1 MYNSDYNRPPE
12 EREPIETEHF
22 HVWDAESPKPPRKK
36 SGAARFVAL
45 GLCCALVGGLVG
57 GGGVLAA
64 SHLSGGKT
72 TIYQGT
78 SPNSIVSLAHVDGQT
93 VLSPEQIYAANLG
106 ATVGVN
112 GNVDTNVFGYT
123 VKNAVSG
130 SGFVIGSNGSSSYI
144 LTNYHVIDGVSDI
157 KVFFSDG
164 KSYDAT
170 LVGGEKENDIAVLK
184 IDVGNLQT
192 VTLGDSDQ
200 LNVGED
206 VYAIGN
212 PLGEL
217 TFTFTG
223 GYVSA
228 KDRSV
233 TMSDGT
239 VMNMLQT
246 DTAINS
252 GNSGG
257 PLFNEYGQ
265 VIGIVSAK
273 LSSSSNSEA
282 SVEGLGFA
290 IPINDVKDMVT
301 SIIEH
306 GYVTGKPNVGILMKD
321 VPQEAQQY
329 GVPAGSEVLAVLD
342 GSGAGK
348 AGLQAGD
355 IITAVNGTAVSG
367 SEALKAAVQD
377 CKAGDKVTFSV
388 YRDGDTV
395 ELEITLD
402 EDNQTTQ
409 EAMEQ
414 LQKDYQEQQAQQE
427 QQGLADP
434 VEVDRAGARDLG
446 DQSLVELG
454 RDRPQHLRA
463 DDVEDDRRHGEGHG
477 RQHGHL
483 VPPDVSEQ
491 LEHGAPEV
499 LGLLDDAAGSVA
511 AACRATLCRDGL
523 AACHQ
528 RPPPFWS
535 WPPMTAATSSSVMP
549 SSSALSCDCAISR

>member
-1 MYNSDYNRPPE
+1 MYFNQNPNDNHDTQPNLNHSTYHYTGPE
-12 EREPIETEHF
+12 LNGRERSGE
-22 HVWDAESPKPPRKK
+22 PKPGFFQRRKDAGSK
-36 SGAARFVAL
+36 PPKQKKPSNGRFGAGSVVAIAL
-45 GLCCALVGGLVG
+45 AAALVGGGVG
-57 GGGVLAA
+57 GVVSSGF
-64 SHLSGGKT
+64 SSSSGGS
-72 TIYQGT
+72 T
-78 SPNSIVSLAHVDGQT
+78 SVAVSDRT
-93 VLSPEQIYAANLG
+93 
-106 ATVGVN
+106 
-112 GNVDTNVFGYT
+112 D
-123 VKNAVSG
+123 SG
-130 SGFVIGSNGSSSYI
+130 SGGTEVSTTKVKAGDAMTSSQIYSTYGKSVVSVNVKTSNGEGAGTGFFISDDGYI
-144 LTNYHVIDGVSDI
+144 LTCHHVIDGATAISVVTQDSTSYEAEVVGSD
-157 KVFFSDG
+157 SDL
-164 KSYDAT
+164 DT
-170 LVGGEKENDIAVLK
+170 AVLK
-184 IDVGNLQT
+184 VKNAGKT
-192 VTLGDSDQ
+192 TFPAVVLGDSSS
-200 LNVGED
+200 LTVGD
-206 VYAIGN
+206 SVTAIGN
-212 PLGEL
+212 ALGTLANTL
-217 TFTFTG
+217 TTG
-223 GYVSA
+223 VVSA
-228 KDRSV
+228 KDRAIS
-233 TMSDGT
+233 MSDGT
-239 VMNMLQT
+239 AMKLLQT
-246 DTAINS
+246 DCTVNS

-427 QQGLADP
+427 QQ
-434 VEVDRAGARDLG
+434 
-446 DQSLVELG
+446 Q
-454 RDRPQHLRA
+454 PQ
-463 DDVEDDRRHGEGHG
+463 
-477 RQHGHL
+477 Q
-483 VPPDVSEQ
+483 EQ
-491 LEHGAPEV
+491 QQPQQNGGYFPW
-499 LGLLDDAAGSVA
+499 
-511 AACRATLCRDGL
+511 
-523 AACHQ
+523 
-528 RPPPFWS
+528 PFGW
-535 WPPMTAATSSSVMP
+535 
-549 SSSALSCDCAISR
+549 

>member
-184 IDVGNLQT
+184 IDAAGLTPVVIGSSDALVVG
-192 VTLGDSDQ
+192 DQ
-200 LNVGED
+200 

-217 TFTFTG
+217 TYSMTG
-223 GYVSA
+223 GIVSA
-228 KDRSV
+228 LNRNV
-233 TMSDGT
+233 TMSDGRR
-239 VMNMLQT
+239 MNYVQT

-257 PLFNEYGQ
+257 ALFNQYGQ
-265 VIGIVSAK
+265 VVGIVSAK
-273 LSSSSNSEA
+273 LSSSGSGSSA

-290 IPINDVKDMVT
+290 IPIDDVKSMITD
-301 SIIEH
+301 IIEH
-306 GYVTGKPNVGILMKD
+306 GYITGRPYLGIVGQS
-321 VPQEAQQY
+321 VSGEAVRY
-329 GVPAGSEVLAVLD
+329 GTPAGTYVMGVVE
-342 GSGAGK
+342 GSGAAK
-348 AGLQAGD
+348 AGIQKED
-355 IITAVNGTAVSG
+355 IITRIDDKEITSMDDLQNAQ
-367 SEALKAAVQD
+367 KD
-377 CKAGDKVTFSV
+377 YKAGDTAVFTLYRDGEKTQVTVTFSE
-388 YRDGDTV
+388 RNS
-395 ELEITLD
+395 E
-402 EDNQTTQ
+402 
-409 EAMEQ
+409 ME
-414 LQKDYQEQQAQQE
+414 
-427 QQGLADP
+427 
-434 VEVDRAGARDLG
+434 
-446 DQSLVELG
+446 
-454 RDRPQHLRA
+454 
-463 DDVEDDRRHGEGHG
+463 
-477 RQHGHL
+477 
-483 VPPDVSEQ
+483 
-491 LEHGAPEV
+491 
-499 LGLLDDAAGSVA
+499 AAGSA
-511 AACRATLCRDGL
+511 LQEQINQELQEQYQQQYQQQQQQQSGGYW
-523 AACHQ
+523 
-528 RPPPFWS
+528 PFGW
-535 WPPMTAATSSSVMP
+535 
-549 SSSALSCDCAISR
+549 

>member
-217 TFTFTG
+217 TYTLTDG
-223 GYVSA
+223 IVSA
-228 KDRSV
+228 LDRLITTS
-233 TMSDGT
+233 SQDANGNT
-239 VMNMLQT
+239 VSTTLNVLQT
-246 DTAINS
+246 NCAINP

-257 PLFNEYGQ
+257 PLFDSYGN
-265 VIGIVSAK
+265 VVGVVSAK
-273 LSSSSNSEA
+273 MTESSSGVSA
-282 SVEGLGFA
+282 EGLGFA
-290 IPINDVKDMVT
+290 IPINDVKD
-301 SIIEH
+301 IIEDLIEH
-306 GYVTGKPNVGILMKD
+306 GYVTGKPYMGVQVSSVPEYAQRYGIS
-321 VPQEAQQY
+321 
-329 GVPAGSEVLAVLD
+329 AGAYVESVAD
-342 GSGAGK
+342 GSCAQK
-348 AGLQAGD
+348 AGLQQGD
-355 IITAVNGTAVSG
+355 IITAIDETAI
-367 SEALKAAVQD
+367 D
-377 CKAGDKVTFSV
+377 
-388 YRDGDTV
+388 
-395 ELEITLD
+395 
-402 EDNQTTQ
+402 
-409 EAMEQ
+409 
-414 LQKDYQEQQAQQE
+414 
-427 QQGLADP
+427 
-434 VEVDRAGARDLG
+434 
-446 DQSLVELG
+446 
-454 RDRPQHLRA
+454 
-463 DDVEDDRRHGEGHG
+463 
-477 RQHGHL
+477 
-483 VPPDVSEQ
+483 
-491 LEHGAPEV
+491 
-499 LGLLDDAAGSVA
+499 
-511 AACRATLCRDGL
+511 
-523 AACHQ
+523 
-528 RPPPFWS
+528 
-535 WPPMTAATSSSVMP
+535 
-549 SSSALSCDCAISR
+549 SSSALTAALSSNYKAGDTATLTVLRGSDKITLSITFDEKNEQTEAANQVQQESNQQQQQQQQSGGSYGWPFSGYSW